1 MSRIKE
7 LLPDMRIESMP
18 SEIADAKEAIA
29 FALLA
34 NETLSGRA
42 GSLPSI
48 TGAHQPTLLGE
59 IAL

>member
-1 MSRIKE
+1 
-7 LLPDMRIESMP
+7 MP